1 MMICRRDLKQKY
13 LEEGSKI
20 EYTCD
25 HFARGSKLFYPN
37 EVEENPHETM
47 LKYLFFANTGLV

>member
-1 MMICRRDLKQKY
+1 MICRRALKQKY
-13 LEEGSKI
+13 FEQGSKI
-20 EYTCD
+20 EDTGD
-25 HFARGSKLFYPN
+25 HFVSGSKLFYSN